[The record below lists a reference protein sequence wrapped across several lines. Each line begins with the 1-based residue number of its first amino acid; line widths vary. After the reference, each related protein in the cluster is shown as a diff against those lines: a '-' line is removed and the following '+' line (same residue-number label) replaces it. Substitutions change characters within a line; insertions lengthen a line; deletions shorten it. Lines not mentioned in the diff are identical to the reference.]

1 VVVADVSDDGASET
15 VVAVENKGRKALF
28 VHTDVSDA
36 AAVDAL
42 MQKAAD
48 AFGRLDILVTAAGF
62 VAEGNRHQPDGDVH
76 RRSIGVPSSCGNR
89 PVRRVKDTGI
99 QPGSQFPKRAG
110 R

>member
-48 AFGRLDILVTAAGF
+48 AFGRLDILVTAAG
-62 VAEGNRHQPDGDVH
+62 V
-76 RRSIGVPSSCGNR
+76 SYSSCQSSSDVQGTLARAMADPANLLDEL
-89 PVRRVKDTGI
+89 RRFTDC
-99 QPGSQFPKRAG
+99 RWLRG
-110 R
+110 RR